1 MSWFVY
7 ILECG
12 DGSLYTG
19 ITTDLERRVHE
30 HNHAKQGARYTRA
43 KRPVTLKYSKAA
55 SDRSHATKLEIAIKK
70 LTRQQKYALIAQGEG
85 HE

>member
-19 ITTDLERRVHE
+19 ITTDLTRRLHE

-43 KRPVTLKYSKAA
+43 KRPVKLMYSTPAP
-55 SDRSHATKLEIAIKK
+55 DRSQATKLEIAIKK
-70 LTRQQKYALIAQGEG
+70 LTRPQKYALIAQGETP
-85 HE
+85 